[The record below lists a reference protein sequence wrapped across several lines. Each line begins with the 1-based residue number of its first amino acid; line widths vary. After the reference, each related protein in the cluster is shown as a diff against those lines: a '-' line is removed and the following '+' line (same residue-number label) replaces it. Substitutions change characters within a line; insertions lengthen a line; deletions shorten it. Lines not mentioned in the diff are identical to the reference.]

1 MDFIEYTLSDGT
13 VIKLRKLKMKDLV
26 NAEGAQNN
34 TLRAMKLVA
43 SAIIEVNGEEKTYTY
58 KDVAEW
64 DVGDFQKVSEMLS
77 EFSGLDL
84 TEREIKKEF

>member
-64 DVGDFQKVSEMLS
+64 DVGDFQKVSELLS
-77 EFSGLDL
+77 EFSGLEL